1 MQSRFARFAASRA
14 TASIQA
20 STPTPTLRRHISTA
34 ATKQNTFTFQK
45 LSPSGGLQ
53 RPQAPEPTFQLLPQ
67 RTSKKA
73 FSTEAAEEAPQAII
87 ENLVAPQ
94 SGFVS
99 RALRTKAKAKYKNL
113 PISPH
118 KLRYLCKLIRGMN
131 VREAI
136 IQLRLCSKRKS
147 YFLRRGIRTLAN
159 SAVNTFNMTKDR
171 LIVSEL
177 SCTRGVQHAKVE
189 FRARGRVNLRMN
201 FRTHLYI
208 TLAEQPYHPNEI
220 RIGRYGRTIDT
231 WKKFDK
237 LSEAWKLKRAE
248 ENGV

>member
-1 MQSRFARFAASRA
+1 MQARFARVAVARAS
-14 TASIQA
+14 SL
-20 STPTPTLRRHISTA
+20 TPTLHRTISTSRSV
-34 ATKQNTFTFQK
+34 TPNNFTFRPITVN
-45 LSPSGGLQ
+45 SATAGIQ
-53 RPQAPEPTFQLLPQ
+53 RPTTTPSFHILKSNSA
-67 RTSKKA
+67 KK
-73 FSTEAAEEAPQAII
+73 FSTEAAAEEAAPQAVI

-94 SGFVS
+94 VGFVS
-99 RALRTKAKAKYKNL
+99 RALRTTAKAKYKNL
-113 PISPH
+113 PIGPH
-118 KLRYLCKLIRGMN
+118 KLNYLCKLVRGMN

-147 YFLRRGIRTLAN
+147 YFLRRGIRTLTN
-159 SAVNTFNMTKDR
+159 SAVNTFNMSKDR

-177 SCTRGVQHAKVE
+177 RCTRGVQHAKVE
-189 FRARGRVNLRMN
+189 FRARGRASLRMN

-208 TLAEQPYHPNEI
+208 TLAEQPYHAGEI
-220 RIGRYGRTIDT
+220 RIGRFGRTIDT